1 MKILFFHPERYL
13 NIGIPS
19 GIATLG
25 ALAKR
30 HGHEVEVFDTTLLKP
45 KTYAASH
52 VISGKDIERNV
63 SAGDETAPIV
73 KGQIGLYKQT
83 EITLEDLV
91 ADDQPVDYGE
101 ALQRTINRFSPDL
114 IALSAMTTTFQF
126 ACDLLKK
133 VSHDAKVIVGGVH
146 PTIAP
151 EDCIAQPEID
161 IACIGEADVTFVELI
176 NRMSEGKDYT
186 TVKSMWVKLPNG
198 EVRKNELD
206 PRFFDL
212 DDLPTPD
219 WSIFDQRH
227 LFRPYDGKIY
237 KGSLYSQSRGC
248 PMQCAYC
255 VDPTIAEIT
264 GGRSGYFRVQSPQ
277 TTYKQLK
284 ELYDLHGATWFKFV
298 DDTFLLPKIEHLEEL
313 RDLIKPL
320 NIKFGCSV
328 MPNTIRPEKVALA
341 REMGCVAMSIGVE
354 SGDPDIRKSVMRH
367 YKNEQLIE
375 RLKVV
380 KSHEIRISTFNMI
393 GFPGETREQAFRT
406 IELNRQLGADACN
419 VYILYPYPGSPI
431 ALQHDIPLR
440 DDQNRI
446 PDATDGGKLGLSQM
460 AEQELEGIRQTF
472 NAYLHAPKTLWPIVG
487 LAEKNTD
494 EGQATL
500 SMVKQFIVEKM
511 SKRAIKTVPLVDLL
525 EATVIAECGQP
536 DLEVPMVFSQI
547 FGLGYDRETVGLIVD
562 AFVRYSRGD
571 DDRLEQ
577 VAFKASHP
585 DVVDQPPFAG
595 ELRSFM

>member
-25 ALAKR
+25 ALAKQ
-30 HGHEVEVFDTTLLKP
+30 HGHEVEVFDTTLIKP
-45 KTYAASH
+45 KSYTASH
-52 VISGKDIERNV
+52 VISEKDVERNV

-73 KGQIGLYKQT
+73 KGQIGIFKQT
-83 EITLEDLV
+83 AVTLEDLV
-91 ADDQPVDYGE
+91 VDDEAVDYSE
-101 ALQRTINRFSPDL
+101 ALQRTIDRFSPDL
-114 IALSAMTTTFQF
+114 IAISAMTTTFQF
-126 ACDLLKK
+126 ACDLIQTVK
-133 VSHDAKVIVGGVH
+133 HNAKVIVGGVH

-151 EDCIAQPEID
+151 DDCIAQPGID
-161 IACIGEADVTFVELI
+161 IACIGEADRTFVELI
-176 NRMSEGKDYT
+176 NRMAEGKDYT
-186 TVKSMWVKLPNG
+186 TVKSMWVKLADG
-198 EVRKNELD
+198 TVRKNELD

-219 WSIFDQRH
+219 WSIFDERH
-227 LFRPYDGKIY
+227 LFRPYDGQIY

-248 PMQCAYC
+248 PMRCAYC

-320 NIKFGCSV
+320 NIMFGCSV

-354 SGDPDIRKSVMRH
+354 SGDPEIRKSVMRR
-367 YKNEQLIE
+367 YKNEELIE
-375 RLKVV
+375 RLKTV
-380 KSHEIRISTFNMI
+380 KDHGIRISTFNMI

-406 IELNRQLGADACN
+406 IELNRNLGADACN

-431 ALQHDIPLR
+431 AISHNIPLR
-440 DDQNRI
+440 DADGRI
-446 PDATDGGKLGLSQM
+446 PEATESGKLGLSTM
-460 AEQELEGIRQTF
+460 GEEELEGIRQTF
-472 NAYLHAPKTLWPIVG
+472 NAYLYAPKTLWPVVK
-487 LAEKNTD
+487 LAERDTD
-494 EGQATL
+494 PGHATL
-500 SMVKQFIVEKM
+500 AMVKQFIVEM
-511 SKRAIKTVPLVDLL
+511 LSGSEILSTPITDHVTDLDAVSC
-525 EATVIAECGQP
+525 EQP
-536 DLEVPMVFSQI
+536 DLEIPLVFSPI
-547 FGLGYDRETVGLIVD
+547 FGLGYDQETTAIIVN
-562 AFVRYSRGD
+562 AFLRYARGD
-571 DDRLEQ
+571 DALIEQ
-577 VAFKASHP
+577 NASEIKNP
-585 DVVDQPPFAG
+585 EIIDQPPFAG
-595 ELRSFM
+595 DLRSFM